1 MIHIPRSTHRLL
13 AAVWLLSLL
22 LFSAKLVAN
31 ARELGPVVRLTTWNL
46 HNLFDEIDDPYNDK
60 VFSQKQVDQKLD
72 RMAEIINLIQPDILG
87 VQEIENRQLLDR
99 LARRVPGMRQTVL
112 VVGNDK
118 ARGIQVGLMS
128 KQPIS
133 GYRTH
138 RERVLPGG
146 HHFSRD
152 CLEVH
157 IGGALPMTV
166 LVNHFK
172 SKLSRGRGSTDDLRT
187 AQATGVMD
195 IVQELERWRPDLKIA
210 VTGDLNDGPKSPSL
224 RPLRPLFDPFGPMG
238 IDQRFTSIY
247 KSKLIVIDH
256 ILLNQNLTHNLV
268 PHGAQVLH
276 RKLVEKV
283 SDHYPV
289 SIELSP

>member
-1 MIHIPRSTHRLL
+1 MTSPFQFKLKHLTLWL
-13 AAVWLLSLL
+13 ATLSLL
-22 LFSAKLVAN
+22 LGGLRSAM
-31 ARELGPVVRLTTWNL
+31 AREGGPVVRLTTWNL
-46 HNLFDEIDDPYNDK
+46 HNLFDEIDDAYNDK
-60 VFSQKQVDQKLD
+60 VFTQKQVDQKLD
-72 RMAEIINLIQPDILG
+72 RIAEMINLIQPDVLA
-87 VQEIENRQLLDR
+87 VQEIENRQLLER
-99 LARRVPGMRQTVL
+99 LAKRVPGMRQTVL
-112 VVGNDK
+112 VIGNDK
-118 ARGIQVGLMS
+118 ARGIQVGVMS

-146 HHFSRD
+146 HRFSRD

-157 IGGALPMTV
+157 VGGSLPMTV

-172 SKLSRGRGSTDDLRT
+172 SKLSMGRGPTEELRA
-187 AQATGVMD
+187 AQAVGVMG
-195 IVQELERWRPDLKIA
+195 IVQELEQWRPDLKIA
-210 VTGDLNDGPKSPSL
+210 VMGDLNDGPKSSAL
-224 RPLRPLFDPFGPMG
+224 KPLRQLFDPFGPVAL
-238 IDQRFTSIY
+238 DERFTSIF

-268 PHGAQVLH
+268 PHSAQVLH
-276 RKLVEKV
+276 RKQVEKV